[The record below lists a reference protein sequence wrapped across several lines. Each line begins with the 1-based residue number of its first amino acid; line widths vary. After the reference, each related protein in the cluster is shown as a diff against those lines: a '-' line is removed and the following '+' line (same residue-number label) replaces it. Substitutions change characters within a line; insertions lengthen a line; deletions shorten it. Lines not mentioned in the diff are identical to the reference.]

1 MACAHGAVWNGVC
14 VACGM
19 NVEPAT
25 PLQAVGG
32 AERRQKRKLSTVDAQ
47 YGDFD
52 MGAAE
57 LERLELEA
65 EQRLL
70 KARKLQLVVRPGPAC
85 TCITCPRSLHRGPGC
100 VYVYN
105 RGVAG
110 RPG

>member
-1 MACAHGAVWNGVC
+1 
-14 VACGM
+14 M

-100 VYVYN
+100 VYVHN